1 MSEQNSTVAI
11 VQEIDRLAA
20 LTLVRDIHA
29 AHLKKLD
36 AEIDTIE
43 RGILAAMNAA
53 GILTIGGASATATIH
68 IERVYK
74 GEDWPKLYARI
85 RMTGEFDLLHRRLSI
100 PAVREREQAG
110 DLPQGVVAVNLA
122 KLKLTAAKG

>member
-1 MSEQNSTVAI
+1 MSTTDGTDLI
-11 VQEIDRLAA
+11 VN
-20 LTLVRDIHA
+20 
-29 AHLKKLD
+29 
-36 AEIDTIE
+36 EIDTLSGLHALHDELAARLKKVDEQISQLE

-122 KLKLTAAKG
+122 KIKLTAPKG